1 MLVRNVTAGR
11 SERRRNGLMYGGGG
25 GKGAGG
31 GWNWSEG
38 GQWIWCAAG
47 AGPGGDPVC
56 GPPVDAWAVFRENP
70 PTKNVENSP
79 AATWKIRGFFLILQI
94 EPDRIIGPQQL
105 PNDMISGIYYLFLVL
120 LCTLFMV
127 LSAVALVLCYPFDK
141 GRRVVHE
148 LSRILVRIF
157 FFIPLRW
164 RQRVIGRELIDRKKR
179 YVIVV
184 NHNTVFDIPT
194 LYYIPLNFRWV
205 SKREVFK
212 VPFFGQYLVLHG
224 DICIDRGR
232 AAEAMEQLL
241 REGRLWISRGAS
253 VAIFPEGTRSK
264 DGEIHRF
271 KAGAFTLAREAGV
284 EILPVVLD
292 GTRTLIRRNLLFNWG
307 NRITIRVLPPV
318 SREEIASTEVHEL
331 MERVHDRMAAALAEI
346 RQEGRPA

>member
-1 MLVRNVTAGR
+1 M
-11 SERRRNGLMYGGGG
+11 
-25 GKGAGG
+25 
-31 GWNWSEG
+31 
-38 GQWIWCAAG
+38 
-47 AGPGGDPVC
+47 
-56 GPPVDAWAVFRENP
+56 DARAVFRENP

-184 NHNTVFDIPT
+184 NHNTVIDIPT

-212 VPFFGQYLVLHG
+212 VPFFGQYLLLHG

-241 REGRLWISRGAS
+241 REGKLWISRGAS

-292 GTRTLIRRNLLFNWG
+292 GTRTIVRRNLMFNWG

-331 MERVHDRMAAALAEI
+331 MARVHDRMAAALAEI